1 MGFNGNNTVRVMV
14 TVSGKVHG
22 DDQEELEKGAG
33 NSVRRSREEP
43 ATLMVKLTS
52 LRKDPL
58 VPLWGKRKDPQPRYS
73 ES

>member
-1 MGFNGNNTVRVMV
+1 MGFNGDNTVRLMG

-22 DDQEELEKGAG
+22 DDQEELEKEG
-33 NSVRRSREEP
+33 NGVRRSREEP

-52 LRKDPL
+52 LRKDSL
-58 VPLWGKRKDPQPRYS
+58 VPLWGKRKDPQPRCS